1 MCIRDRVWTKGGL
14 VTYYLLF
21 VIEIAT
27 RRVHFAGCSPS
38 PDEAWMKQIG
48 RNLTDTYDGFLNGK
62 EYVLMDRD
70 GKFCPAFRAILKNE
84 DIEPVQL
91 PPRSPNMN
99 AYIERFNRSLKEECL
114 DRMIFFGEQSLRNAI
129 KIFLEHFHAERNHQG
144 IGNRLIEPGEEVGRC
159 DGDILCRERLGGML
173 RYYYREAA

>member
-1 MCIRDRVWTKGGL
+1 L
-14 VTYYLLF
+14 VTFYLLF
-21 VIEIAT
+21 VIEVAT

-48 RNLTDTYDGFLNGK
+48 RNLTDTFDGFLKGK
-62 EYVLMDRD
+62 RYVLMDRD

-91 PPRSPNMN
+91 PPRSPDLN

-114 DRMIFFGEQSLRNAI
+114 DRMIFFGERSLRKAI
-129 KIFLEHFHAERNHQG
+129 KMFLEHFHAERNHQG
-144 IGNRLIEPGEEVGRC
+144 IGNRLIEPGKEVNLR
-159 DGDILCRERLGGML
+159 DGDVLCRERLGGML
-173 RYYYREAA
+173 RYYYRKAA